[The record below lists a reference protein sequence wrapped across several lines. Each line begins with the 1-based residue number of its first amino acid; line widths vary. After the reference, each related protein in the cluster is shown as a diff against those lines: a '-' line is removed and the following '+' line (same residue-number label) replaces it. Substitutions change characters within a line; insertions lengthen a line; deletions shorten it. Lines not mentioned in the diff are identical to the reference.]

1 MTGTRSHTTHHPA
14 TAATTASA
22 PAATTHHP
30 ATSPTASVATP
41 GRGPGNR
48 DAATVAPTTAVI
60 ARLHLPPQPRPRPLV
75 SSGGPMALCQ
85 LDRAGSRFGGV
96 L

>member
-14 TAATTASA
+14 TAVTTASA

-30 ATSPTASVATP
+30 ATATTTAVATP
-41 GRGPGNR
+41 GRGPGRR
-48 DAATVAPTTAVI
+48 DAATVAVI
-60 ARLHLPPQPRPRPLV
+60 ARRHLPPQPRPRPLV
-75 SSGGPMALCQ
+75 SSGGPMALCR

-96 L
+96 H